1 MLLARDY
8 IARCAAC
15 YPEKVAYIDG
25 ERRRTWR
32 QMHQRSDQLAAA
44 LQQLGVGVGDP
55 VALLAHDHLEL
66 IEHWFACMKIGAPRV
81 GINWRYAPRE
91 MLHLIR
97 DSGARVLIV
106 QAELV
111 DLLGTE
117 LDTLRNA
124 GLALVG
130 VGRGHDL
137 PVDYETLI
145 EHQKQAPRLP
155 PLAPHD
161 RIAISY
167 TTGTTGLPKGAIW
180 TQQMV
185 CESMLYSVIAAGLRH
200 DDVWLLP
207 VPLPGATVM
216 FANYSLVNG
225 MTTVLPGGPMAPDR
239 LLDTVAEHRVS
250 ALLTIP
256 TILQR
261 VLETYR
267 AGHYDASSLRFIG
280 YGSSPAMPSLIR
292 GAYDAFGCDFLQG
305 YASTETVAGW
315 VTCLRQADHE
325 RAMAG
330 EGGLLRSVG
339 RPQIQVEMSIRDDA
353 GEPLPPGEVG
363 ELWIRAGHCIK
374 EYLNRPE
381 DNADAFSGDWL
392 RSNDLARFDDEG
404 FLYLTDRRKFMV
416 ISGGYNVYP
425 VVVEAV
431 LAEHPAVREVAVFGA
446 PHPEWGEAVAGAV
459 SLNEGA
465 AVTEQ
470 ELIEFC
476 RGKVGRWEVPKFLTL
491 EADLPKGATGKIDKQ
506 RLRQRYRDD
515 PSQLPWSVE
524 DR

>member
-1 MLLARDY
+1 
-8 IARCAAC
+8 
-15 YPEKVAYIDG
+15 
-25 ERRRTWR
+25 
-32 QMHQRSDQLAAA
+32 
-44 LQQLGVGVGDP
+44 
-55 VALLAHDHLEL
+55 
-66 IEHWFACMKIGAPRV
+66 
-81 GINWRYAPRE
+81 
-91 MLHLIR
+91 
-97 DSGARVLIV
+97 
-106 QAELV
+106 
-111 DLLGTE
+111 
-117 LDTLRNA
+117 
-124 GLALVG
+124 
-130 VGRGHDL
+130 
-137 PVDYETLI
+137 
-145 EHQKQAPRLP
+145 
-155 PLAPHD
+155 
-161 RIAISY
+161 
-167 TTGTTGLPKGAIW
+167 
-180 TQQMV
+180 
-185 CESMLYSVIAAGLRH
+185 
-200 DDVWLLP
+200 
-207 VPLPGATVM
+207 
-216 FANYSLVNG
+216 
-225 MTTVLPGGPMAPDR
+225 MAPDR

-330 EGGLLRSVG
+330 EGELLRSVG

-353 GEPLPPGEVG
+353 GEPLPSGEVG
-363 ELWIRAGHCIK
+363 ELWIRAGHCIR

-381 DNADAFSGDWL
+381 DNADALSGDWL

-465 AVTEQ
+465 AVTGQ